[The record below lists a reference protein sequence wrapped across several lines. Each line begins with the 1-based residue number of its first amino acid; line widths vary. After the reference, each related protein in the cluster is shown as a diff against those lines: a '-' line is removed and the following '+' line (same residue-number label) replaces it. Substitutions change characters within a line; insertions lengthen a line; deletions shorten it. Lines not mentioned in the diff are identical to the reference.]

1 MSDIVIVAD
10 QLTYKPEQA
19 AAKLGISVSQLNEF
33 RNWGWV
39 ECIKVD
45 TAAKRKGTAPRTG
58 RDVPRNC
65 LTLYTHG
72 ALEALRDR
80 LIAEGRGEQ

>member
-33 RNWGWV
+33 RHWGWV
-39 ECIKVD
+39 ERVKVD
-45 TAAKRKGTAPRTG
+45 TAAVRTG
-58 RDVPRNC
+58 KPQRYGSDIPRGC
-65 LTLYTHG
+65 LTLYTHE

-80 LIAEGRGEQ
+80 LIAEGRDPS